1 MKIEVERASDDGLSR
16 KVWIFTVHTWPHLC
30 LTEVRE
36 QSRATKRHKFIGE
49 SWIAYRDRQSSLK
62 RPMEIPLFVVL
73 EAREKLLDECK
84 QGGVYIGATIS
95 KENMIA

>member
-1 MKIEVERASDDGLSR
+1 MKIEVERVSDDGLSR

-36 QSRATKRHKFIGE
+36 QSRATKRHKFSGT
-49 SWIAYRDRQSSLK
+49 SWNSYSSRSDAG

-84 QGGVYIGATIS
+84 QGGVYIGAAIK
-95 KENMIA
+95 KENLIA